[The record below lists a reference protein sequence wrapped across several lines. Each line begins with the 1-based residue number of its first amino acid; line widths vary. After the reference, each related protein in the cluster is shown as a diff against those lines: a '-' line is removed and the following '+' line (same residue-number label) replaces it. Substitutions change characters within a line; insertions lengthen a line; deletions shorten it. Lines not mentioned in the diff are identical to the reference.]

1 MMQNVMKVQHV
12 LLVLLIICLVVMTK
26 LMKKYPIPIIILK
39 SSKELF
45 KYTGDSGTYSG
56 YRRYS
61 WILCQW
67 YEN

>member
-26 LMKKYPIPIIILK
+26 LMKYPIPIIILK
-39 SSKELF
+39 SSKELY